1 MIRVVLIAFLF
12 LSGCAT
18 MKSWFGSDE
27 PNKSNSLSASTA
39 TSSDPEATEVEP
51 SDDDASA
58 AVRFSDNNQ
67 VLPLS
72 DRQYKKMTRTRMEEE
87 SQLNAQAGSLWMMEG
102 QTSYLFA
109 QNKSRREGDATTI
122 KLEGSNLKFV
132 ESKAISAQKLL
143 KKLDDRIKAQEEA
156 EILAQKT
163 LAEAEKNRQPASEGE
178 EKSAAPVVAAAPAP
192 APTAKAEKEVLPKLD
207 LSDLERIPVRITE
220 RTEQG
225 YRVRGAQSVM
235 ISDREYKVITTGII
249 KPEDFTD
256 DSVSSNKMLDPQ
268 FDLISVEGMKE
279 GRARE

>member
-1 MIRVVLIAFLF
+1 MMRLVLIAFLF
-12 LSGCAT
+12 FSGCAT
-18 MKSWFGSDE
+18 IKSWFGSEE
-27 PNKSNSLSASTA
+27 PSKSNSLSASTV
-39 TSSDPEATEVEP
+39 TSSGAGATEEEP
-51 SDDDASA
+51 SDDT
-58 AVRFSDNNQ
+58 VRFSDNNQ

-72 DRQYKKMTRTRMEEE
+72 DRQYKKMTRSRMEEE

-156 EILAQKT
+156 EILAQKAV
-163 LAEAEKNRQPASEGE
+163 AEAEKNRKPASEGE
-178 EKSAAPVVAAAPAP
+178 KDAAAPVVAAAPAP

-249 KPEDFTD
+249 RPEDFTD
-256 DSVSSNKMLDPQ
+256 ESVSSNKMVDPQ